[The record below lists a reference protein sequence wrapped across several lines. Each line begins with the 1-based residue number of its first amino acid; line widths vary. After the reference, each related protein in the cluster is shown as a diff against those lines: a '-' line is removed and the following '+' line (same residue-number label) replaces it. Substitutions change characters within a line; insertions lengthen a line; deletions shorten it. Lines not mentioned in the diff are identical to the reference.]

1 MRVKKVIT
9 IITII
14 LLVAI
19 ITIASF
25 FGIYKLK
32 DYKVKNVIP
41 EYILGMEFNDSR
53 LVNLEVD
60 KTAETKIYDN
70 DGNEITEKQE
80 EVEYTEE
87 NGYTVVEDK
96 ANPDDVLTNENF
108 KKAKSILKNRLKK
121 LGVDQYKINLDESNG
136 NIQIRIPEN
145 DNTENV
151 IYNLLKSG
159 TFELK
164 DSQTEETLIGTSNV
178 KGAKIVYSQ
187 GEAETGVYLQIKFNK
202 EGRQKLEEIS
212 KEYVETTTQTTNE
225 DGETEETTDT
235 KKVKIELNGE
245 TETETYFG
253 ETITDGTLNILIGKS
268 SDSKALQQ
276 YITMAGEKE
285 AILNSGIL
293 PIVYTETD
301 SIETSNITKQQIN
314 IAMYIVL
321 GIVALMVIIFVVKL
335 KIKGLLASVL
345 QVGYIALLLLTLRY
359 TNVKITIEGIGGI
372 LIGSILNYIY
382 IYQAFK
388 NINLNFVKEV
398 TAKFALKLIPIY
410 ILAVVFSFNSIANI
424 YSLGMT
430 LVWGIIVMYLYNL
443 SLTQVILKNIKE

>member
-285 AILNSGIL
+285 TILNSGIL
-293 PIVYTETD
+293 PIVYTETE
-301 SIETSNITKQQIN
+301 SVEASSITKQQID
-314 IAMYIVL
+314 IAMYIAL

-345 QVGYIALLLLTLRY
+345 QIGYIALLLLTLRY

-382 IYQAFK
+382 VYQAFK

-410 ILAVVFSFNSIANI
+410 ILAIVLSFNSIANI

>member
-285 AILNSGIL
+285 TILNSGIL
-293 PIVYTETD
+293 PIVYTETE
-301 SIETSNITKQQIN
+301 SVEASSITKQQID
-314 IAMYIVL
+314 IAMYIAL

-345 QVGYIALLLLTLRY
+345 QIGYIALLLLTLRY

-382 IYQAFK
+382 VYQAFK

>member
-14 LLVAI
+14 LLVTI

-314 IAMYIVL
+314 IAIYIVL

-430 LVWGIIVMYLYNL
+430 LVWGIIAMYLYNL

>member
-1 MRVKKVIT
+1 MRVEKVIT
-9 IITII
+9 IITVI
-14 LLVAI
+14 LLIAI

-25 FGIYKLK
+25 FGIYNLK
-32 DYKVKNVIP
+32 DYKVKNIIP

-80 EVEYTEE
+80 GIEYTEE

-96 ANPDDVLTNENF
+96 ANSDEVLTNENF
-108 KKAKSILKNRLKK
+108 KKTKSILKNRLKK
-121 LGVDQYKINLDESNG
+121 LGVDQYRVNLDESSG
-136 NIQIRIPEN
+136 NIQIKIPEN
-145 DNTENV
+145 DNTDNV

-164 DSQTEETLIGTSNV
+164 DSETEEILIETSNV
-178 KGAKIVYSQ
+178 KGAKVVYSQ

-245 TETETYFG
+245 IETETYFG

-268 SDSKALQQ
+268 SDSKSLQQ

-314 IAMYIVL
+314 IAMYIAL
-321 GIVALMVIIFVVKL
+321 GIVALMVIIFVLKL

-345 QVGYIALLLLTLRY
+345 QVGYIALFLLTLRY
-359 TNVKITIEGIGGI
+359 TNVKITIEGIVGI
-372 LIGSILNYIY
+372 LIGSMLNYIY

-430 LVWGIIVMYLYNL
+430 IVWGIIVMYLYNL